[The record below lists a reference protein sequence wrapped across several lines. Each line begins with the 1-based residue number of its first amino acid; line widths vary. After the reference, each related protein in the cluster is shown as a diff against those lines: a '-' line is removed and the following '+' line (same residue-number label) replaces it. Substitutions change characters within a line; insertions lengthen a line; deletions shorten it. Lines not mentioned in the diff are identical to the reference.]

1 MIEVWKDVVGFEGL
15 YKVSNLGNVV
25 SARRNYKNGV
35 KYLTPFDNGGYLRVT
50 FVVNEKRSNH
60 LVHRLVAEAFIP
72 NPDNKDSVNH
82 IDGCK
87 TNNRLEN
94 LEWVTRS
101 ENTIH
106 AITTG
111 LRVPNVPHRPMRGA
125 DSCRSKKVY
134 QYDLNGK
141 FVKEWDC
148 AEYAATELG
157 FNKLS
162 ILRCCRGVRRTHKNF
177 IWKFRK
183 D

>member
-1 MIEVWKDVVGFEGL
+1 MTVFECREDKFIIDCGLSFPDSEMFGVDLVIPDFSYVIE
-15 YKVSNLGNVV
+15 
-25 SARRNYKNGV
+25 
-35 KYLTPFDNGGYLRVT
+35 
-50 FVVNEKRSNH
+50 
-60 LVHRLVAEAFIP
+60 
-72 NPDNKDSVNH
+72 NKDSINH

-87 TNNRLEN
+87 TNNQLDN

-125 DSCRSKKVY
+125 DSCRAKKVY

-141 FVKEWDC
+141 FIKEWRC
-148 AEYAATELG
+148 AEYAANELG

-162 ILRCCRGVRRTHKNF
+162 ILRCCRGIRGTHKNY
-177 IWKFRK
+177 IWKFQK